1 MSSPSPADEDR
12 LTALTTALRLAQDQ
26 IAELQADSATSRVTN
41 AQVSPNEER
50 VHPRSCTLEKQL
62 GVLREKE
69 AAVDAAQTAIDRKM
83 DGMATN
89 SRRCRLSSTIP
100 STSSTPSGPSAITRS
115 GRRIPSR
122 VYVCLD
128 VLEREIAGLKQGQPI
143 SPDANNLSLVEQLQ
157 RENAALK
164 SRNWELETYIAH
176 VSHWHYYHNQ
186 LQQGQVQQ
194 FEPPLQ
200 AVTAPN
206 GSGENNNAA
215 PCTECGINQT
225 PRWRRSATGKRLCN
239 ACGLRARN
247 NVWSD
252 KPDDE
257 QDRDSSL
264 QADAPPTQ
272 KEDEDEPPLKKQK
285 QSPILDHE
293 ADGGSAQVNASSPS
307 ISVAVTNSPSAAAL
321 HPLPLPIAPIP
332 LCTQCGTCQ
341 TSHWRRSLTG
351 MRLCNPCGLAARR

>member
-1 MSSPSPADEDR
+1 MSSPADEER
-12 LTALTTALRLAQDQ
+12 INALTTAMRLAQDQ
-26 IAELQADSATSRVTN
+26 ITELQAETASRESQAPTRSDPREAALEAAHGEKRATL
-41 AQVSPNEER
+41 A
-50 VHPRSCTLEKQL
+50 KQL

-69 AAVDAAQTAIDRKM
+69 AAVDAARKAIERKI
-83 DGMATN
+83 DGMATKLEN
-89 SRRCRLSSTIP
+89 LIR
-100 STSSTPSGPSAITRS
+100 TSLDELNALRTERDNAIREKDSLQGASA
-115 GRRIPSR
+115 
-122 VYVCLD
+122 
-128 VLEREIAGLKQGQPI
+128 VLEREIAALKQLN
-143 SPDANNLSLVEQLQ
+143 SPDANNISLVELLQ

-176 VSHWHYYHNQ
+176 VSHWHYYQNQ
-186 LQQGQVQQ
+186 LQQGQVQHV
-194 FEPPLQ
+194 PAPL
-200 AVTAPN
+200 VN
-206 GSGENNNAA
+206 GSGSGSELNNNVAAA
-215 PCTECGINQT
+215 PCTECGADQT

-264 QADAPPTQ
+264 QAEAPTQ

-285 QSPILDHE
+285 QSPSLDHE
-293 ADGGSAQVNASSPS
+293 APIVNASSLS
-307 ISVAVTNSPSAAAL
+307 ISAAATSSPSAAAS
-321 HPLPLPIAPIP
+321 LPLPPVAPVR
-332 LCTQCGTCQ
+332 LCTQCGTYQ